1 MGSVFDQEGFQLAR
15 LKVDRYGEGGMTA
28 LGKRNSV
35 QRFPIILLSDI
46 STTSILKVLDVLH

>member
-1 MGSVFDQEGFQLAR
+1 MGSVFDPEGFQLAR

-35 QRFPIILLSDI
+35 QILE
-46 STTSILKVLDVLH
+46 TGFQ